1 MIRKTTTVVL
11 NCKEEFGPEW
21 NWMPKKLVDLIPW
34 VQKYLELV
42 PEEYRASA
50 TFEIVSFRDSR
61 RDYGLNVKVYYHRP
75 ETDEEMEARL
85 AAEEAQKL
93 EQQRAERQM
102 LEDLKEKYSD
112 LQVRPFRLRQLFLA
126 KIDHAGCI
134 LLHNTQLNQH
144 LQRLWFVIPGPEH
157 AL

>member
-1 MIRKTTTVVL
+1 MIRKTTNVVL
-11 NCKEEFGPEW
+11 NCEEEFGPEW
-21 NWMPKKLVDLIPW
+21 NWMPKRLVDLIPW

-50 TFEIVSFRDSR
+50 AFKIVSFRDSR
-61 RDYGLNVKVYYHRP
+61 RDYWLNVKVHYDRP

-112 LQVRPFRLRQLFLA
+112 R
-126 KIDHAGCI
+126 
-134 LLHNTQLNQH
+134 
-144 LQRLWFVIPGPEH
+144 
-157 AL
+157 

>member
-1 MIRKTTTVVL
+1 MIRKTTNVVL
-11 NCKEEFGPEW
+11 NCEEEFGPEW

-42 PEEYRASA
+42 PEEYRVSA
-50 TFEIVSFRDSR
+50 AFETVSFRDSR
-61 RDYGLNVKVYYHRP
+61 RDYWLNVKVHYHRP

-112 LQVRPFRLRQLFLA
+112 R
-126 KIDHAGCI
+126 
-134 LLHNTQLNQH
+134 
-144 LQRLWFVIPGPEH
+144 
-157 AL
+157 